1 MNADQK
7 IHKLKQALKAVSP
20 LSFQAAQ
27 AQIPQ
32 LVIAELSGVAIEQE
46 YALVLQALDQ
56 YPELAEEYAL
66 QMEEQLAFLAET
78 DPLPKPSNIPTF
90 FPKPVEQIKR
100 HTALTWGQLLQNFLI
115 QLNPPLLA
123 KSLDADPGQT
133 PADDPA
139 IDSIEYLDH
148 VVTHEV
154 YQVNIQATL
163 QRIPPDAWQ
172 LAVSVASVP
181 PSAWKVGATLNEQAL
196 TMLEHQPPIT
206 TFGPLPTIP
215 SDPIFLA
222 IAPDQTP

>member
-7 IHKLKQALKAVSP
+7 IHKLKQALTAVSP

-46 YALVLQALDQ
+46 YAQVLQALDQ

-90 FPKPVEQIKR
+90 FPKPVVQINR
-100 HTALTWGQLLQNFLI
+100 NTALPWGQLLQNFLI
-115 QLNPPLLA
+115 QLSPPLLA
-123 KSLDADPGQT
+123 KSLDADPAQT

-139 IDSIEYLDH
+139 VDSIEYLDY
-148 VVTHEV
+148 VATHEA

-163 QRIPPDAWQ
+163 QRIPPDGWQ

-181 PSAWKVGATLNEQAL
+181 PTAWKVEATLNEQAL
-196 TMLEHQPPIT
+196 PMLEHQPPIT

-215 SDPIFLA
+215 SDSIFLA
-222 IAPDQTP
+222 IAPEQTP

>member
-7 IHKLKQALKAVSP
+7 IHKLKQTLKASSS

-32 LVIAELSGVAIEQE
+32 LVIAELAGVDIEQE

-100 HTALTWGQLLQNFLI
+100 HTALPWGQLLQNFLI
-115 QLNPPLLA
+115 QLSPPLLA
-123 KSLDADPGQT
+123 KSLDADPAQT
-133 PADDPA
+133 SADDPA
-139 IDSIEYLDH
+139 VDSIEYLDYQA
-148 VVTHEV
+148 THEA

-172 LAVSVASVP
+172 LTVSVVSVP
-181 PSAWKVGATLNEQAL
+181 STAWTVGATLNEQRL
-196 TMLEHQPPIT
+196 TVLEHQPPIT
-206 TFGPLPTIP
+206 TFGPLPTVP

-222 IAPDQTP
+222 IAPEQTP